1 MSGLPE
7 AADEKVQ
14 SSCNFVVRIIILAS
28 IVFDGFLVLGSEVEP
43 VYKSQSR
50 EVTRPH
56 LTHFAVLVPLLRSPT
71 IKQVGTPTD

>member
-7 AADEKVQ
+7 AAYQKVQ
-14 SSCNFVVRIIILAS
+14 SSCNFAVRINILAS

-50 EVTRPH
+50 EVTRRH
-56 LTHFAVLVPLLRSPT
+56 LTHFAVYVPLLRSLT
-71 IKQVGTPTD
+71 IKQVGTLTD